1 MKVMK
6 PFALGVGALLLGVM
20 LSSPSWAGATGDV
33 LDSEAA
39 PSDIAALSLLL
50 DVEKAGSRLV
60 AVGARGHIVYSDDDG
75 KTWAQAKVPVQVLLT
90 GLSFADDKN
99 GWAVGH
105 GAAVLRTRDGGLT
118 WEKIFDGNK
127 ANAYVIDAARKLV
140 TDLEEKVD
148 QASDQARG
156 DLEMQLE
163 EATYAAEDAEAD
175 SEAGATKP
183 LLDVWF
189 RNANEGYVVGAY
201 GLFFGTRDGGET
213 WQYLAPMLPNP
224 DHFHL
229 NAINALADGSLFIV
243 GEAGQIFR
251 SIDQGVS
258 WQSIESPYEGSLFGV
273 NGTGVKGQVLTF
285 GLRGNAFR
293 SEDNGETWAEVA
305 QDITETL
312 MSGAVGDGGR
322 LVLVG
327 NSGMLLVSSNG
338 GKTFSAHPREDR
350 MSLTGAMF
358 LSADRL
364 LLVGEGGVSVIRGIA
379 QLN

>member
-1 MKVMK
+1 MK
-6 PFALGVGALLLGVM
+6 PFARGVGAILLGVV
-20 LSSPSWAGATGDV
+20 LASPSWAGRAGDV
-33 LDSEAA
+33 LESEAV
-39 PSDIAALSLLL
+39 PSDMAALSLLL

-60 AVGARGHIVYSDDDG
+60 AVGVRGHIVYSDDDG

-90 GLSFADDKN
+90 GLSFADAQN

-105 GAAVLRTRDGGLT
+105 GAVILRTRDGGLT
-118 WEKIFDGNK
+118 WEKVFDGNK
-127 ANAYVIDAARKLV
+127 ANSDVIEAARRLV
-140 TDLEEKVD
+140 TELEEKVAN
-148 QASDQARG
+148 ASDAERG
-156 DLEMQLE
+156 DLEYQLE
-163 EATYAAEDAEAD
+163 EATFAAEDAEAD

-201 GLFFGTRDGGET
+201 GLYFGTKDGGES
-213 WQYLAPMLPNP
+213 WQYLAPTLPNP

-229 NAINALADGSLFIV
+229 NAINALADGTMFIV

-251 SIDQGVS
+251 SVDQGATWS
-258 WQSIESPYEGSLFGV
+258 KMESPYEGSLFGV
-273 NGTGVKGQVLTF
+273 NGTGIPGQVLAF

-293 SEDNGETWAEVA
+293 SEDNGVSWVEVA
-305 QDITETL
+305 KEITETL
-312 MSGAVGDGGR
+312 MSGTVGDAGR

-338 GKTFSAHPREDR
+338 GQTFGAHPREDR
-350 MSLTGAMF
+350 MSLTGALF